1 MDLEYVR
8 AQLAQRVAAT
18 NVEQVGREVG
28 VATMTLYRFVAG
40 LTEQPRDPAWSLMCA
55 AVARRGI
62 VSPDESS
69 GVLVAV
75 RRMRVLLD
83 QLAHEA
89 HAVGLDPVA
98 PHPTPEAAAE
108 AALTPPKRRKRAR

>member
-8 AQLAQRVAAT
+8 AQLAQRVAST
-18 NVEQVGREVG
+18 SVEQVGREIDVSQ
-28 VATMTLYRFVAG
+28 MTLFRFVNGITA
-40 LTEQPRDPAWSLMCA
+40 QPREPHWSKMCA
-55 AVARRGI
+55 AVSRRNI
-62 VSPDESS
+62 VIADESS

-75 RRMRVLLD
+75 RRMRALLD